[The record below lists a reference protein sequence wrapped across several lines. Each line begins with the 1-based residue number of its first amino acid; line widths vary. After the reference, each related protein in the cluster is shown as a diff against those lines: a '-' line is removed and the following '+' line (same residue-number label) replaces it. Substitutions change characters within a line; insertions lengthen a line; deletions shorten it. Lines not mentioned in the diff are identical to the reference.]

1 MSNIHSVCVFCGAST
16 PKKPIYEAAMRQL
29 GDELVA
35 NEMALVYG
43 GGRVGLMGAVAEQVL
58 TQGGRVIGVIPH
70 QLERREVAHLGLTEL
85 VVVDSMHERKRI
97 MYDRSDAFACLPG
110 GFGTMDEVMEIL
122 TWKQLGIHDKPI
134 VFVNVDGYY
143 EHLRLMLER
152 MTEDGLLKAEYVP
165 LYHFVNDVDELFAYL
180 KAYTPHKAGIMPWA

>member
-29 GDELVA
+29 GDSLVA
-35 NEMALVYG
+35 NDMALVYG

-58 TQGGRVIGVIPH
+58 EKGGRVIGVIPH

-165 LYHFVNDVDELFAYL
+165 LYHFVDDVDELFAYL
-180 KAYTPHKAGIMPWA
+180 QDYAPHKAGIMPWA